1 MATRKT
7 KKPSSARG
15 TFRRSSQYLQAV
27 IDSLDDEL
35 MVVDRDLRITQVNA
49 ALLRRVRAGR
59 QDVIGQFCYEVSHGV
74 VAPCVPPDC
83 ECTVKKVWETG
94 KLVRLTHYHHGAEDD
109 EEKCVDII
117 ASPVRDSQGNTI
129 EVVELLRDVTEARR
143 LEQQII
149 AANQELLALN
159 AIAGTVAQSL
169 DLDTILNSAFDK
181 VLELMKASTG
191 GILLLDEE
199 SQTLCYRIHRGLS
212 EEFVHGVASLRL
224 GEGIAGRVAQSGEAI
239 YVEDI
244 SQDPRLTR
252 PVVITEGLRA
262 FASVPLQSK
271 NRVMGVMNIA
281 SHTQRQFTAGDIRL
295 LNIIGNQIAIAI
307 ENAGL
312 YQEVQRKE
320 AARGELLREVIS
332 IQEEERKRISR
343 GLHDETSQALTSLAV
358 GLEAALAALPPGA
371 NGVKAKLREMQSL
384 AINTL
389 DEIHRVIYELRP
401 TLLDDLGLI
410 AAVKWY
416 AEGHLEAAGIKMYL
430 ETAGQERTLP
440 PHVETA
446 VFRIVQE
453 AITNIVRHA
462 GAESTSIS
470 LEFRERSIGVYIEDD
485 GIGFDLDEV
494 MSSADRR
501 RELGLLGMK
510 ERVELLGGSLSLRS
524 RPGLGTQVA
533 VEIPLEREGAHE

>member
-1 MATRKT
+1 
-7 KKPSSARG
+7 
-15 TFRRSSQYLQAV
+15 
-27 IDSLDDEL
+27 
-35 MVVDRDLRITQVNA
+35 
-49 ALLRRVRAGR
+49 
-59 QDVIGQFCYEVSHGV
+59 
-74 VAPCVPPDC
+74 
-83 ECTVKKVWETG
+83 
-94 KLVRLTHYHHGAEDD
+94 
-109 EEKCVDII
+109 
-117 ASPVRDSQGNTI
+117 
-129 EVVELLRDVTEARR
+129 
-143 LEQQII
+143 
-149 AANQELLALN
+149 
-159 AIAGTVAQSL
+159 
-169 DLDTILNSAFDK
+169 
-181 VLELMKASTG
+181 
-191 GILLLDEE
+191 
-199 SQTLCYRIHRGLS
+199 
-212 EEFVHGVASLRL
+212 
-224 GEGIAGRVAQSGEAI
+224 
-239 YVEDI
+239 
-244 SQDPRLTR
+244 
-252 PVVITEGLRA
+252 
-262 FASVPLQSK
+262 
-271 NRVMGVMNIA
+271 
-281 SHTQRQFTAGDIRL
+281 
-295 LNIIGNQIAIAI
+295 
-307 ENAGL
+307 
-312 YQEVQRKE
+312 EVQRKE

-470 LEFRERSIGVYIEDD
+470 LEFRESSIGVYIEDD
-485 GIGFDLDEV
+485 GTGFDLDEV

-501 RELGLLGMK
+501 RGLGLLGMK

-533 VEIPLEREGAHE
+533 VEIPLERESAHE